1 MAIVTCWLAEIHI
14 SLEES
19 GINMETFIKLKS
31 MVHNPHFQEQRQLAL
46 GNLDMNMIDAPIAE
60 IIDSFA
66 KLPFCFTQQCCFGH
80 FLYAGQKDR
89 HSIEP
94 LPVSDS
100 IETIKYRIAYIAIC
114 IENSASG
121 TNLLKRLKRI
131 PAIDP
136 EYIQFGCGEWF
147 WKQQVNS
154 YALQVEPKRY
164 MTKDT
169 CLVNYR
175 EALHIENIKNQF
187 FIKLNEL
194 TQKQLSI
201 AS

>member
-1 MAIVTCWLAEIHI
+1 
-14 SLEES
+14 
-19 GINMETFIKLKS
+19 
-31 MVHNPHFQEQRQLAL
+31 MVRNPYFHEQRQRAL
-46 GNLDMNMIDAPIAE
+46 RNLDMDMIDAPIAE
-60 IIDSFA
+60 IIDAFA
-66 KLPFCFTQQCCFGH
+66 RLPFCFTQQCCFGH

-89 HSIEP
+89 HSTEP
-94 LPVSDS
+94 LPVSDTIGT
-100 IETIKYRIAYIAIC
+100 IEYRIAYVAIC

-136 EYIQFGCGEWF
+136 EYIQFGCAEWF

-154 YALQVEPKRY
+154 YALQVEPKRH

-169 CLVNYR
+169 CRVEYN
-175 EALHIENIKNQF
+175 EALHIENVKNQF
-187 FIKLNEL
+187 FNNLNEL
-194 TQKQLSI
+194 TQQQLPV